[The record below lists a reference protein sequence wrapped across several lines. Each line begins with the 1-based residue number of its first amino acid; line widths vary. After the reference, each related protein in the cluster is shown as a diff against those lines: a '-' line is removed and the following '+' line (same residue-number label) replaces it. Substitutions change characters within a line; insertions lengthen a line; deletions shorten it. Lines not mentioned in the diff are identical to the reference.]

1 VVKLLDQTMGSLVRS
16 LASHWRLYSGKLDKL
31 LQIYTADDS
40 ISSRFRAEQ
49 IAAVIRLTPLS
60 VFANLL
66 NASLIVITFWHSPQS
81 LLLIIWGCLLGGLI
95 LLGARPWLALKR
107 GQWREHASRRA
118 LRRANYHAAA
128 LGLLWAAGAWIASG
142 NPDHHPTL
150 MVSIITIGMLCA
162 GSFALSTIPKA
173 AIIYTLIL
181 GIGCELTI
189 LRNPSLQRW
198 DLALLV
204 LIYCLVVTAAV
215 ITSART
221 FGARL
226 MAEANA
232 ARQQQLVSL
241 LLHDF
246 ETHASDWLWELDG
259 LGHLHN
265 PSSRLAHLWGKS
277 LDTLGRQGFIDLFEP
292 DPEDDTGEGQMA
304 LELLRERLRQGQ
316 PFRNLVV
323 PLVAKGSRRW
333 WQLTAKPLFDDKGKA
348 CGWRGVGSD
357 ITERRNANREMNQLA
372 NFDALTG
379 LANRHQFNAQLQ
391 QLAASLRAQDK
402 SFALMFLDLDNFKTV
417 NDSLGHAVGDK
428 VLQNVGK
435 RLQQAIRH
443 GDMLARLGG
452 DEFALIS
459 RGEDSVQNAAV
470 IAQRLLACFHE
481 PCQVDGLNL
490 QIGCSIGIVLSPIH
504 SDEPDTLLKNAD
516 MALYA
521 AKSAG
526 RNTFY
531 FYETD
536 MAVSAQKRLN
546 ALNDMRRVLESV
558 PCIKQ
563 LAMGVAQGFRWDS
576 QLQLPEFEV
585 FFQPQIKL
593 ETGDITGFEALVRWH
608 HPDHGLVPPSD
619 FIPIAEESNMIIP
632 LGIWV
637 LMESC
642 KLAAG
647 WPEPWRLAVNISA
660 SQFSHGSLILVV
672 KRALELSGL
681 EPTRLELEITES
693 LLIQD
698 AQSTRVALNELRR
711 LGVRVAL
718 DDFGT
723 GYSSLAYLRNFPLNQ
738 LKIDR
743 SFVAA
748 LQDDPSARAIVTA
761 IIQLAN
767 ALNLETTAE
776 GIESPVEAA
785 ILRECGCL
793 LGQGFLFAAP
803 MPENALRE
811 FAAARQ
817 LDL

>member
-1 VVKLLDQTMGSLVRS
+1 MGSLVRS
-16 LASHWRLYSGKLDKL
+16 VAVRWRFYSNQLDKI

-66 NASLIVITFWHSPQS
+66 NVLLILITFWNTPQS
-81 LLLIIWGCLLGGLI
+81 VPLIIWGSLLSLLI
-95 LLGARPWLALKR
+95 LLGSRPWLALRR

-118 LRRANYHAAA
+118 LRNANRHAAA
-128 LGLLWAAGAWIASG
+128 LGLLWATGCVIASG
-142 NPDHHPTL
+142 NSAHHPTL
-150 MVSIITIGMLCA
+150 IVCIISIGMLCA
-162 GSFALSTIPKA
+162 GSFALSTVPKA
-173 AIIYTLIL
+173 AIIYTVIL

-198 DLALLV
+198 DLALLLLV
-204 LIYCLVVTAAV
+204 YCIVVTAAV

-232 ARQQQLVSL
+232 AQQQQLVSL

-246 ETHASDWLWELDG
+246 ETHANDWLWELDSQG
-259 LGHLHN
+259 YMHN

-277 LDTLGRQGFIDLFEP
+277 LTELRRQHFIDLFDEP
-292 DPEDDTGEGQMA
+292 NQENNEGVDG
-304 LELLRERLRQGQ
+304 LGLLRERLRQGH

-323 PLVAKGSRRW
+323 PVKAYGSQRW
-333 WQLTAKPLFDDKGKA
+333 WQLTAKPLLDENGKT

-357 ITERRNANREMNQLA
+357 ITERRNANLEMNRLA
-372 NFDALTG
+372 NYDALTG
-379 LANRHQFNAQLQ
+379 LANRHQFNARLQ
-391 QLAASLRAQDK
+391 QLASSQRSQDK
-402 SFALMFLDLDNFKTV
+402 CFALMFLDLDNFKTV
-417 NDSLGHAVGDK
+417 NDSLGHAVGDR
-428 VLQNVGK
+428 VLQAIAR
-435 RLQQAIRH
+435 RLQQTIRN
-443 GDMLARLGG
+443 GDLLARLGG

-459 RGEDSVQNAAV
+459 LGEDSISNSSV
-470 IAQRLLACFHE
+470 IAQRILYCFHD
-481 PCQVDGLNL
+481 PCQIDGLNL

-504 SDEPDTLLKNAD
+504 SDEPEALLKNAD

-526 RNTFY
+526 RNTYY
-531 FYETD
+531 FYEMG
-536 MAVSAQKRLN
+536 MALSAQRRLN

-563 LAMGVAQGFRWDS
+563 FSSGVSEGFRWDKEMK
-576 QLQLPEFEV
+576 LPEFAL
-585 FFQPQIKL
+585 FFQPQVIL
-593 ETGDITGFEALVRWH
+593 ETGEIIGFEALVRWH
-608 HPDHGLVPPSD
+608 HPEHGLVPPSD

-637 LMESC
+637 LIEACNIASR
-642 KLAAG
+642 
-647 WPEPWRLAVNISA
+647 WPEPWRIAVNISA
-660 SQFSHGSLILVV
+660 SQFSHGSLMLVV
-672 KRALELSGL
+672 KRALEITGL
-681 EPTRLELEITES
+681 DPSRLELEITES

-698 AQSTRVALNELRR
+698 AQSTRTTLDELRA

-748 LQDDPSARAIVTA
+748 LQADSSARAIVTA

-767 ALNLETTAE
+767 ALHLETTAE

-785 ILRECGCL
+785 ILREHGCL

-803 MPENALRE
+803 MPEHALLE
-811 FAAARQ
+811 FAEASR
-817 LDL
+817 LKL

>member
-1 VVKLLDQTMGSLVRS
+1 MGSIVRS
-16 LASHWRLYSGKLDKL
+16 MAARWRHHSSQLDKF

-66 NASLIVITFWHSPQS
+66 NVALVVITFWDTPQS
-81 LLLIIWGCLLGGLI
+81 LPLIIWGCLLAGLI

-118 LRRANYHAAA
+118 LRRANQHAAA
-128 LGLLWAAGAWIASG
+128 LGLLWATGSFIAAG
-142 NPDHHPTL
+142 NPEHHPTL
-150 MVSIITIGMLCA
+150 IVCIISIGMLCA
-162 GSFALSTIPKA
+162 GSFALSTVPKA
-173 AIIYTLIL
+173 AIIYTVIL
-181 GIGCELTI
+181 GIGCELMI
-189 LRNPSLQRW
+189 VRNPSLQRW
-198 DLALLV
+198 DLALLLLV
-204 LIYCLVVTAAV
+204 YCIVVTAAV
-215 ITSART
+215 LTSART

-232 ARQQQLVSL
+232 AQQQQLVSL

-246 ETHASDWLWELDG
+246 ETHASDWLWELDAQG
-259 LGHLHN
+259 YLHN
-265 PSSRLAHLWGKS
+265 PSSRLAQLWGKS
-277 LDTLGRQGFIDLFEP
+277 LAHLRQQFFIDLFEKHP
-292 DPEDDTGEGQMA
+292 GDTGNEGRAA
-304 LELLRERLRQGQ
+304 LELLRSRLHQGH
-316 PFRNLVV
+316 PFRNLAV
-323 PLVAKGSRRW
+323 PLVVNGSQRW
-333 WQLTAKPLFDDKGKA
+333 WQLTAKPLLDASGKPS
-348 CGWRGVGSD
+348 GWRGVGSD
-357 ITERRNANREMNQLA
+357 ITERRNANTEMNRLA
-372 NFDALTG
+372 NYDALTG
-379 LANRHQFNAQLQ
+379 LANRHQFNTRLHQLES
-391 QLAASLRAQDK
+391 SLRAHDRC
-402 SFALMFLDLDNFKTV
+402 FALMFLDLDNFKTV

-428 VLQNVGK
+428 VLQTIAR

-443 GDMLARLGG
+443 GDLLARLGG

-459 RGEDSVQNAAV
+459 WGEDSVQHAGL
-470 IAQRLLACFHE
+470 IAQRLLTCFHE
-481 PCQVDGLNL
+481 PCQIEGLNL
-490 QIGCSIGIVLSPIH
+490 QISCSIGIVLSPMH
-504 SDEPDTLLKNAD
+504 SEDPDTLLKNAD

-526 RNTFY
+526 RNTFN
-531 FYETD
+531 FYETG
-536 MAVSAQKRLN
+536 MAVSAQRRLN
-546 ALNDMRRVLESV
+546 ALNDMRKVLESV

-563 LAMGVAQGFRWDS
+563 LATGVSPGFRWDKE
-576 QLQLPEFEV
+576 LKLPEFEL
-585 FFQPQIKL
+585 FFQPQVTLDNEQI
-593 ETGDITGFEALVRWH
+593 IGFEALMRWH
-608 HPDHGLVPPSD
+608 HPEHGLIPPSD

-642 KLAAG
+642 RQAAL
-647 WPEPWRLAVNISA
+647 WPKDWRIAVNISA
-660 SQFSHGSLILVV
+660 SQFSHGSLMLVV

-681 EPTRLELEITES
+681 APTRLELEITES

-698 AQSTRVALNELRR
+698 AHSTRTTLDELQAM
-711 LGVRVAL
+711 GVRVAL

-748 LQDDPSARAIVTA
+748 LQNDSSARAIVTA

-776 GIESPVEAA
+776 GIESIAEAR
-785 ILRECGCL
+785 ILRECGCH

-803 MPENALRE
+803 MPAHALLE

-817 LDL
+817 LKL